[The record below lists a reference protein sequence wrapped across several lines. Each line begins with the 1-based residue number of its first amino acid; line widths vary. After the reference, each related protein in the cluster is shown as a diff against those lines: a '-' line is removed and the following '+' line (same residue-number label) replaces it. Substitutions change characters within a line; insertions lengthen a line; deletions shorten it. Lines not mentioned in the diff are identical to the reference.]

1 MYTAAAV
8 VCILLSYT
16 EFLNRVDDMV
26 VFNRLKRE
34 HMAPIVDI
42 QLKEVIIA
50 DYIHYMIISDASD
63 YT

>member
-1 MYTAAAV
+1 MTLILCLHCAIAAACMNAIV
-8 VCILLSYT
+8 PFYP

-42 QLKEVIIA
+42 QLKEVTIA
-50 DYIHYMIISDASD
+50 DFDV
-63 YT
+63 